1 MFNFVNSRMPTPL
14 KQRIAVSV
22 FFYTCGTI
30 FASWASRIPSVK
42 DKFHL
47 NEAELGAIL
56 FMLPFGSLVALP
68 IAGWAVSKYGSRNT
82 VFLSTL
88 LYAALLALLGIS
100 HSTFLLS
107 LSLFFFGFWG
117 DVVNI
122 AVNTQALGVQEAY
135 SGKPLMASF
144 HGMWSLGAL
153 TGAFTGGLFM
163 KAAWDLDTHFALMG
177 ALIALVAVYFY
188 FTLVPAD
195 KPRDHSQKLF
205 AWPDRALLLL
215 GAICFCC
222 ALCEGAMADWSSLY
236 YKQVVNQLNKV
247 STAGYTAFTLLM
259 ATGRLIGDRITEQ
272 IGYKGSLL
280 LDSILIACGLSL
292 AIFLPSQWTVIA
304 GFGLVGFGVATIIP
318 IVYSLAGR
326 SKTLAPSV
334 ALAAVS
340 TLGFT
345 GFLFGPPIIGFIAHE
360 TGLRW
365 ALLLVLVLA
374 GVIGVLAGRV
384 RS

>member
-1 MFNFVNSRMPTPL
+1 MPTPL

-22 FFYTCGTI
+22 YFYTCGTI

-42 DKFHL
+42 DKFNL

-88 LYAALLALLGIS
+88 LYAVLLALLGIS

-122 AVNTQALGVQEAY
+122 AVNTQALGVQDNYA
-135 SGKPLMASF
+135 GKPLMASF

-163 KAAWDLDTHFALMG
+163 KASWDLDTHFALMG
-177 ALIALVAVYFY
+177 ALIAAIAVYFY
-188 FTLVPAD
+188 FTLVPND

-205 AWPDRALLLL
+205 AWPDRTLLLL

-259 ATGRLIGDRITEQ
+259 AFGRLIGDRITER
-272 IGYKGSLL
+272 IGYRSSLL
-280 LDSILIACGLSL
+280 LDSILIASGLSL

-345 GFLFGPPIIGFIAHE
+345 GFLFGPPVIGFIAHE